1 MVGVKSSAGPGLL
14 TGLVYL
20 TPTLLSSPV
29 NFNDQFSDNELLDIL
44 KNSNLPMNGN
54 FDFNHL
60 KNDFYNDQLDLSEG
74 EKAKIGQQNE
84 KEKNDQENDHKV
96 DPEAET
102 EDEKQVN
109 LEKKIVHDIKDE
121 THMVLNH
128 LKNDVNFLNTHGQ
141 KLSNGPG
148 AETVPGHETSPS
160 TSTQSTSMF
169 DFDLENFQNQHHMTK
184 RSIIDPNL
192 PILDYLSGMYRVV
205 LD

>member
-1 MVGVKSSAGPGLL
+1 
-14 TGLVYL
+14 
-20 TPTLLSSPV
+20 
-29 NFNDQFSDNELLDIL
+29 
-44 KNSNLPMNGN
+44 MNGN

-84 KEKNDQENDHKV
+84 TEAKEK
-96 DPEAET
+96 
-102 EDEKQVN
+102 KQLN

-148 AETVPGHETSPS
+148 AETVSGHETSPS

-169 DFDLENFQNQHHMTK
+169 DFDLEN
-184 RSIIDPNL
+184 
-192 PILDYLSGMYRVV
+192 
-205 LD
+205 